1 MTNKLDFA
9 LFQKAQGEMVA
20 TSDAFWKKSYGTITG
35 WNERAKKYTIEE
47 VAEII
52 SSGSK
57 ERQRLLSLHYF
68 YRDGLYRRILIY
80 YSTLLKYIGLLI
92 PNSDKLK
99 NLSNSSTIKKYNKAL
114 DYVENMKLP
123 TLLTDITCKV
133 LINGVYYGI
142 ILTNDKNNFAIMD
155 LPFNYCRTRAKDW
168 AGNDIIEFNVSY
180 FDSIV
185 DKDSKEYALKI
196 YPKIITTYYKKWV
209 KGTVPNNDPWVIVP
223 TKIGVC
229 FYMFDCHPF
238 FLTIIP
244 ACINYDNA
252 VETDRERQLEEIRK
266 IIVQKIPHLTDGGL
280 LFEPEEAQV
289 IHKGTVGMMRGNK
302 NVSVLTT
309 YADVSAVVSNTANES
324 ANNVLEK
331 NIQNLYSQAGVSSQ
345 LFAATGNLSIEISI
359 KNDTALMMFL
369 ANKFSNFVTCLLNDK
384 YGNGNLNFKYSILD
398 ITYYNETQYIT
409 DSLKL
414 AQSGYSFLLPALA
427 QGLTQRDLTNIKEI
441 ENNGLKLSELL
452 IPLESSY
459 TQSSGQVGRPKL
471 PDDQKSDKTIA
482 NEVSLDSQGGSE

>member
-20 TSDAFWKKSYGTITG
+20 TSDAFWKKSYGSISG
-35 WNERAKKYTIEE
+35 WNERAKKYTMEE

-68 YRDGLYRRILIY
+68 YRDGIYRRILIY
-80 YSTLLKYIGLLI
+80 YSTLLKYTGLLI

-123 TLLTDITCKV
+123 TLLTDIGCKV

-180 FDSIV
+180 FNSIT

-196 YPKIITTYYKKWV
+196 YPKIITAYYKKWV
-209 KGTVPNNDPWVIVP
+209 KGSVPKDDPWVIVP

-229 FYMFDCHPF
+229 FYMFDCRPF
-238 FLTIIP
+238 FLTVIP

-309 YADVSAVVSNTANES
+309 YADVSAVVSNTNEN

-369 ANKFSNFVTCLLNDK
+369 ANKFSNFITCLLNDK
-384 YGNGNLNFKYSILD
+384 YGNGSLNFKYSILN
-398 ITYYNETQYIT
+398 ITYYNESQYIT

-427 QGLTQRDLTNIKEI
+427 QGLTQRDLTNIKEV
-441 ENNGLKLSELL
+441 ENNGIKLSELL
-452 IPLESSY
+452 RPLESSY